1 MGKKLL
7 KGTLVGGIIVYVW
20 MMISWMLL
28 PWHCATLHKF
38 KNEEAVAQVITANA
52 TGSGIYTLP
61 NMCDDKSELAME
73 KMKQGPYIFASI
85 QPQGKDFASA
95 KPYLVSFIILLAG
108 AFLITYLLLQTR
120 PDLEYWS
127 KVWFV
132 TGIGLI
138 IGILGFLPSWNWWGF
153 SAGYVVVEIAD
164 TVIAWFLAGLG
175 ISAVTRK

>member
-7 KGTLVGGIIVYVW
+7 KGTLVGGVIVYVW

-28 PWHCATLHKF
+28 PWHCTMLHKF
-38 KNEEAVAQVITANA
+38 KNEEAVAQVIRENA
-52 TGSGIYTLP
+52 KVKGIYTLP
-61 NMCDDKSELAME
+61 NICEGRSEPAME
-73 KMKQGPYIFASI
+73 RMKQGAYIFASV
-85 QPQGKDFASA
+85 QPHGKDFTSA
-95 KPYLVSFIILLAG
+95 KPYLWSFFILSAG

-132 TGIGLI
+132 TLVGLI
-138 IGILGFLPSWNWWGF
+138 VGILGFLPSWNWWGF
-153 SAGYVVVEIAD
+153 SAGYVTVEIAD
-164 TVIAWFLAGLG
+164 LVISWFLAGLG